1 MVKFTPEIL
10 AALKSVKK
18 PYANLTVDFVEFPD
32 YLAARTYE
40 NEVMSMNDGQ
50 QVSVLEYL
58 HRLRAVAKTFG
69 VEFSFDG
76 AKGDPPR
83 RIR

>member
-1 MVKFTPEIL
+1 
-10 AALKSVKK
+10 
-18 PYANLTVDFVEFPD
+18 
-32 YLAARTYE
+32 
-40 NEVMSMNDGQ
+40 MSDGQ

-58 HRLRAVAKTFG
+58 HRLRAIAKTFG